1 MNTAL
6 QTPSRALFCL
16 LSAIGV
22 GIPAQTV
29 HVVAPGTALPE
40 ISSALAIA
48 APGDVIHV
56 MPGTYAPF
64 AVGIGCTI
72 RALAPG
78 VLVQPGATSA
88 SVTISA
94 PAGQVVH
101 LAALGFSFPSGGN
114 VVINGGRVTLDGCTL
129 TGRGSLG
136 SGVAPLVVTNADV
149 HLQGCTVTCT
159 NQFGFSPA
167 VQASA
172 ARITAIDCGFFG
184 SPPVPTLLYVVSPA
198 ISATSLTLHAAG
210 CTIQAGV
217 FGAGQ
222 VPGLSV
228 GAGEVWLSD
237 CTVVGYGACAIQGAA
252 AVLADRCS
260 LQPVSALCATP
271 ATGDL
276 LGVTRLQP
284 LQNGA
289 PFTLTYKTIPNSY
302 AAVFA
307 SQELATLTI
316 PGLHAQTQWLGGGG
330 IFNLG
335 VVLADAAGDATA
347 TWNIPAGAWL
357 VDQPLWF
364 QGLTG
369 FALPLQLS
377 PVAGGVIR

>member
-1 MNTAL
+1 MTAHFA
-6 QTPSRALFCL
+6 QRVRAVRCL
-16 LSAIGV
+16 LVAIGV
-22 GIPAQTV
+22 GIPAQAV
-29 HVVAPGTALPE
+29 HLVAPGSALPE
-40 ISSALAIA
+40 IGSALAIA

-78 VLVQPGATSA
+78 VLVQPGVTSA
-88 SVTISA
+88 SVAISA
-94 PAGQVVH
+94 PAGQTVH
-101 LAALGFSFPSGGN
+101 LVALGFSFPNGGN
-114 VVINGGRVTLDGCTL
+114 VVVNNGRVTLDACTIA
-129 TGRGSLG
+129 GVGSIS
-136 SGVAPLVVTNADV
+136 SGNAPLVITNADV

-167 VQASA
+167 VQATA
-172 ARITAIDCGFFG
+172 ARMTAIDSGFFG
-184 SPPVPTLLYVVSPA
+184 SPPAPSFFYVVSPA
-198 ISATSLTLHAAG
+198 ISATSMTLHAAG

-217 FGAGQ
+217 YGTGQ

-237 CTVVGYGACAIQGAA
+237 CTVVGYGACPIQGAA
-252 AVLADRCS
+252 SVLADRCS
-260 LQPVSALCATP
+260 LQPAGAPCPTP
-271 ATGDL
+271 ASGGL
-276 LGVTRLQP
+276 LGVTRPQP

-289 PFTLTYKTIPNSY
+289 PFSLTYRTIPNSY

-316 PGLHAQTQWLGGGG
+316 PGLHAQTQWLGGG

-335 VVLADAAGDATA
+335 VVLADASGQATG
-347 TWNIPAGAWL
+347 TWSIPAGAWL

>member
-1 MNTAL
+1 MAIPFA
-6 QTPSRALFCL
+6 QCVRIVRCL
-16 LSAIGV
+16 LAGIGV
-22 GIPAQTV
+22 GIPAQAV
-29 HVVAPGTALPE
+29 HLVAPGSALPE

-72 RALAPG
+72 RALASG
-78 VLVQPGATSA
+78 VLVQSGATPA

-94 PAGQVVH
+94 PAGQTVH
-101 LAALGFSFPSGGN
+101 LVALGFSFPNGGN
-114 VVINGGRVTLDGCTL
+114 LVISNGRVTLDGCTI
-129 TGRGSLG
+129 TGRGALS
-136 SGVAPLVVTNADV
+136 SGNAPLRITNADA

-167 VQASA
+167 VEATG
-172 ARITAIDCGFFG
+172 ARITAIDSGFFG
-184 SPPVPTLLYVVSPA
+184 SPSTPTLFYVVSPA
-198 ISATSLTLHAAG
+198 ISATSTTLHAAG
-210 CTIQAGV
+210 CTIRAGV
-217 FGAGQ
+217 YGSGQ
-222 VPGLSV
+222 VPGLSA

-252 AVLADRCS
+252 AVLADRCT
-260 LQPVSALCATP
+260 LLPVGAPCQTP
-271 ATGDL
+271 ATGGL
-276 LGVTRLQP
+276 LGVARPQP

-289 PFTLTYKTIPNSY
+289 PFSLAYKTIPNSY

-316 PGLHAQTQWLGGGG
+316 PGLHAQTQWLGGS
-330 IFNLG
+330 ILNLG
-335 VVLADAAGDATA
+335 VVLADATGTATG
-347 TWNIPAGAWL
+347 TWNIPAGSVF
-357 VDQPLWF
+357 VDQQLWF

>member
-1 MNTAL
+1 METAML
-6 QTPSRALFCL
+6 TPSRALFCL

-29 HVVAPGTALPE
+29 HLVAPGGALPE
-40 ISSALAIA
+40 ISSALAVA
-48 APGDVIHV
+48 APGDIIHV

-64 AVGIGCTI
+64 TVGFGCTI

-78 VLVQPGATSA
+78 VLVQPGAAAA
-88 SVTISA
+88 SVAISA

-101 LAALGFSFPSGGN
+101 LAELGFSFPSGGN
-114 VVINGGRVTLDGCTL
+114 VVVNNGRVTLDGCTV
-129 TGRGSLG
+129 TG
-136 SGVAPLVVTNADV
+136 SGSISFGNAPLVITNADV

-172 ARITAIDCGFFG
+172 ARITAIDSGFFG
-184 SPPVPTLLYVVSPA
+184 SPPAPTFFYVVSPA
-198 ISATSLTLHAAG
+198 ISASSLTLHASG
-210 CTIQAGV
+210 CTIKAGV
-217 FGAGQ
+217 YGSGQ

-252 AVLADRCS
+252 SVLADRCS
-260 LQPVSALCATP
+260 LLPVSAQCQAP
-271 ATGDL
+271 ATGGL
-276 LGVTRLQP
+276 LGVTRPQP

-289 PFTLTYKTIPNSY
+289 PFTLVYKTIPNSY

-316 PGLHAQTQWLGGGG
+316 PGLHAQTQWLGGG
-330 IFNLG
+330 ILNLG